1 MSKYFGLEK
10 EDYERIMKTLSEE
23 NDKLLNR
30 TKKKGDVKCQC
41 GEMVAYSDC
50 EIVDNDNLVICKDC
64 YKKHQDKRTFE
75 IFRSLEDRID
85 YDDLDD

>member
-30 TKKKGDVKCQC
+30 IKKKGDVKCQC
-41 GEMVAYSDC
+41 GEMVSYSDC
-50 EIVDNDNLVICKDC
+50 EIVDNDNLAICKDC